1 MLRKW
6 FVFAMSAA
14 ALISIAGA
22 GFSLAQDEENELEK
36 LMEKVNKHSSAIKKG
51 TRNLV
56 NFKKSQKDIAKN
68 AKELAALAKDSKTR
82 KEALNRAKNE
92 SDPQKKWNE
101 LSEAFISSS
110 QKFSDVAG
118 KAGADQAGLDDTKK
132 AWNAVNKSCTE
143 CHQVFRVDDEK
154 F

>member
-6 FVFAMSAA
+6 FAYAMSAA
-14 ALISIAGA
+14 VLISIAGA

-36 LMEKVNKHSSAIKKG
+36 LMEKVNKHSNAIKKG

-68 AKELAALAKDSKTR
+68 GKELAKLAKDSKTR
-82 KEALNRAKNE
+82 KEALSRAKNE
-92 SDPQKKWNE
+92 ADPQKKWDE

-118 KAGADQAGLDDTKK
+118 KAGADQGGLDDTKK
-132 AWNAVNKSCTE
+132 AWSAVNTSCTN
-143 CHQVFRVDDEK
+143 CHQVFRVDESN